1 MARKLR
7 QKLGEILVAAKAVTE
22 DKVKA
27 ALETGRGTGKRIGEV
42 LIEMGACSEED
53 VARALGAQ
61 FGMEFLNLERAED
74 SARIDLSLVP
84 EEIARKNLV
93 LPMSKAGGRLK
104 LVIHDP
110 MDLEMLDVLRFR
122 LNAEIDTAIASRR
135 QISYYLEGDKK
146 GAAVAQQQKQQES
159 LLTDSIDKSVDR
171 SVDKSIDVEAGDDAP
186 MVRLVNRII
195 VEGVTGRASD
205 IHVEP
210 MAQYVM
216 VRYRIDGVCV
226 VRDKLPK
233 RNQAAI
239 LARFKLMAGVNM
251 AERRIPQDG
260 RIKFNVEGTNIDF
273 RVSTCP
279 AYHGESVVL
288 RILRPDSVRI
298 GLANLGLEADTL
310 ETFNKVIRKPNGIFL
325 VTGPTGSGKTTTLYS
340 ALDTLNRPDR
350 KIITAE
356 DPVEYNFKG
365 INQVQ
370 VREHIGL
377 TFPSILKSMLRQ
389 APNIILV
396 GEIRD
401 REVADIAIAA
411 ALTGHLVFSTLHT
424 NDAPSAITRLID
436 MGVKPFLVASSI
448 QAVLAQRLVR
458 ILCQKCRQPDPN
470 VDPKLLR
477 LVNISDME
485 RDKVMGPKGCPDCG
499 GVGYRG
505 RRGIYEMMVMNSEI
519 RHLAFERSG
528 ISKLRAAAVRNGM
541 RGLLGDGRLKILKGM
556 TTPEEIAKFAQ
567 VEGFDPATEMAV

>member
-7 QKLGEILVAAKAVTE
+7 QKLGEILVQNKVVAESKVAEALQAAK
-22 DKVKA
+22 
-27 ALETGRGTGKRIGEV
+27 GSGKRIGEV
-42 LIEMGACSEED
+42 LIEMGACTEED

-74 SARIDLSLVP
+74 AAKIDMSLIK
-84 EEIARKNLV
+84 EADAKKFLV
-93 LPMSKAGGRLK
+93 LPMAKSGGRMK
-104 LVIHDP
+104 IVIHDP
-110 MDLEMLDVLRFR
+110 MDLDTLEVLRFK
-122 LNAEIDTAIASRR
+122 LGAELDTAIASRR
-135 QISYYLEGDKK
+135 QIAYYLEGDKK
-146 GAAVAQQQKQQES
+146 GASIAQQAGS
-159 LLTDSIDKSVDR
+159 LLTDSIDKSVDKSVDR
-171 SVDKSIDVEAGDDAP
+171 SVDKSIDVESDEAP

-195 VEGVTGRASD
+195 IEGVTGRASD

-210 MAQYVM
+210 MHDGVV

-251 AERRIPQDG
+251 AEKRIPQDG
-260 RIKFNVEGTNIDF
+260 RIKLVVEGTAIDF

-298 GLANLGLEADTL
+298 GLVNLGLEQDTL
-310 ETFNKVIRKPNGIFL
+310 DTFNKVIRRPNGIFL

-377 TFPSILKSMLRQ
+377 TFPIILKSMLRQ

-458 ILCQKCRQPDPN
+458 ILCPKCRKPDPE

-477 LVNISDME
+477 LVNISEME

-505 RRGIYEMMVMNSEI
+505 RRGIYEMMTMNSEI

-528 ISKLRAAAVRNGM
+528 IAKLRAAAVRNGM

-556 TTPEEIAKFAQ
+556 TTPDEIAKFAQ
-567 VEGFDPATEMAV
+567 IEGFDPATEMAV